1 MTPGPEYPILRCK
14 PPFFFTLRAGSYT
27 SSIKQHCLLQSKS
40 AVGYTYSDK
49 VTLIDSQRWDSVE
62 GWCTKG
68 DYNYWCTS
76 VGLEGSLSVMCCRCS
91 ESLAGDAASSV
102 FLGFTGYSSWL
113 HVCIFS
119 FFGTIAIDS
128 VLTGFLDYSSWLHI
142 CFFFELDL
150 LRA

>member
-62 GWCTKG
+62 G
-68 DYNYWCTS
+68 
-76 VGLEGSLSVMCCRCS
+76 
-91 ESLAGDAASSV
+91 
-102 FLGFTGYSSWL
+102 
-113 HVCIFS
+113 
-119 FFGTIAIDS
+119 
-128 VLTGFLDYSSWLHI
+128 
-142 CFFFELDL
+142 
-150 LRA
+150 